1 MVMKKPLLA
10 AISLLLASSMAQAA
24 QHTAPMMEKSPAME
38 KAPSTMEKVP
48 PDNTKVN
55 KRDRDDKTLTPP
67 DQSNTY
73 SDRSI
78 TKALRKAVVKADLS
92 MNAKNIKIITR
103 QGVVTLRGPVASK
116 EEIDKIAE
124 LAKATPGL
132 KSLNNKLEVK

>member
-1 MVMKKPLLA
+1 MKKPLLA
-10 AISLLLASSMAQAA
+10 AMSLLLASSMVQAA
-24 QHTAPMMEKSPAME
+24 QHTAPMTEKSPPAME
-38 KAPSTMEKVP
+38 KSP

-78 TKALRKAVVKADLS
+78 TKGLRKAVVKADLS

-103 QGVVTLRGPVASK
+103 KGVVTLRGPVESK
-116 EEIDKIAE
+116 EEVEKIAE
-124 LAKATPGL
+124 LAKATPGF

>member
-1 MVMKKPLLA
+1 MKIPLIA
-10 AISLLLASSMAQAA
+10 AMSLLLTSSVALAA
-24 QHTAPMMEKSPAME
+24 QHTAPMTEKSPPVMEKSA
-38 KAPSTMEKVP
+38 

-78 TKALRKAVVKADLS
+78 TKALRKSVVNAGLS

-103 QGVVTLRGPVASK
+103 KGVVTLRGPVASK
-116 EEIDKIAE
+116 EEVDKIVE
-124 LAKATPGL
+124 LGKATPGV
-132 KSLNNKLEVK
+132 KSINNKLEVK

>member
-1 MVMKKPLLA
+1 MNKPLLA
-10 AISLLLASSMAQAA
+10 AMSLLLASSVVQAA
-24 QHTAPMMEKSPAME
+24 QHTGPVMEKSAPA
-38 KAPSTMEKVP
+38 TEKVP

-78 TKALRKAVVKADLS
+78 TKALRKAVVNAELS

-103 QGVVTLRGPVASK
+103 KGIVTLRGPVASK
-116 EEIDKIAE
+116 EEVDKIVE
-124 LAKATPGL
+124 LGKATPGV
-132 KSLNNKLEVK
+132 KSINNKLEVK